1 MSAINYVD
9 RMQYTKHIDALQT
22 EIARLKEKLE
32 TSLLHKSQS
41 ESDVFNTHHDY
52 VDQKYFIDSQYI
64 HNLKKQISILICQN
78 DSLKIKNRELVEEIE
93 RLHGMIDN

>member
-32 TSLLHKSQS
+32 TRPLHKSQS
-41 ESDVFNTHHDY
+41 TNDVLNHDY
-52 VDQKYFIDSQYI
+52 VDQNYFIESQYI
-64 HNLKKQISILICQN
+64 HSLKKQISILISQN

-93 RLHGMIDN
+93 RLQEMIDN